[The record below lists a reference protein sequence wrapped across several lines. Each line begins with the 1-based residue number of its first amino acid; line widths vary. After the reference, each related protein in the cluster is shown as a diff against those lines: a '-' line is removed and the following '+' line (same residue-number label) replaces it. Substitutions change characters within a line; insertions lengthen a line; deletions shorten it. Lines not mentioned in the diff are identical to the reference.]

1 MTGKIQ
7 PLTDALD
14 SALAAA
20 RKIAGPDVYTSV
32 SASWSGSDGGL
43 TTVTI
48 SHGAPNDD
56 DELDVDEQLREPAEL
71 AHEPTSDEHQRARV
85 EGEWT

>member
-1 MTGKIQ
+1 MGKIQ

-14 SALAAA
+14 GALAAA
-20 RKIAGPDVYTSV
+20 REIAGPDVYASV

-48 SHGAPNDD
+48 SHGAPVDD
-56 DELDVDEQLREPAEL
+56 DELDVDEQLREPTEL
-71 AHEPTSDEHQRARV
+71 PNEPSSDEYRHARV